1 MVNLNR
7 GGWMRQVNLLPADT
21 FIVVNNTILKNDDRY
36 LLTMLYQPIIGGIAI
51 NLYFTFWAY
60 LDKKEFLSFEWTHHH
75 LMSNLRLDLNSIIE
89 AREKLEALGLLK
101 TYYKK
106 DEVNKYIYELYS
118 PISAFDFFSSPLL
131 NTILLNNVGKI
142 QYKKLV
148 DYFHI
153 PRIKLD
159 SYIDISAKFSD
170 IYKVV
175 AQLPLEVLGEDI
187 KRHNYRKLEIMA
199 TIDLES
205 ILSSIPE
212 EMLNHKSITNDL
224 KEYIY
229 KLSFIYNLNDF
240 NTSELIKDSIN
251 EQRRIDKKKLQLN
264 CENYFKFENKGKLP
278 ALAHKSQPEYLR
290 KKDHEMTERDKMI
303 YSFETIS
310 PINFLTAR
318 NGSMTLTNSEKD
330 LLAHLLIELNLK
342 PGVVNVLIDYV
353 LKINNN
359 KLIKAFVLTIA
370 TQWKRSKI
378 ETVEQAMAIAE
389 KEQKERKQIKTNKT
403 VKNIETTPE
412 WFDQKIEAKTP
423 SEDRRKEI
431 EEILKGYK

>member
-148 DYFHI
+148 DYFRF
-153 PRIKLD
+153 PKIKLD

-175 AQLPLEVLGEDI
+175 AQLPLEVLGEDM

-251 EQRRIDKKKLQLN
+251 EQRRIDKEKLSLN

-290 KKDHEMTERDKMI
+290 KRDHEMTERDKMI
-303 YSFETIS
+303 YSFETTS
-310 PINFLTAR
+310 PISFLTAR